1 MYSVRGATTIEIDE
15 KTEIINAAEDL
26 ISKILEFNC
35 IEKDDIIS
43 IVFTCTKDIES
54 AYPGEG
60 ARNIGIVHA
69 GILCMQE
76 MHVKNSLEK
85 CIRVLI
91 HVNGEKKQNDVK
103 HIYLKRAVELRPDLK
118 F

>member
-1 MYSVRGATTIEIDE
+1 MKVTL
-15 KTEIINAAEDL
+15 KTEIINATEDL

-69 GILCMQE
+69 GILCIQE
-76 MHVKNSLEK
+76 MYVKNSLEK

-91 HVNGEKKQNDVK
+91 YVNGEKKQNDVK
-103 HIYLKRAVELRPDLK
+103 HIYLKRAAQLRLDLK